1 MGNSSKLDPCQIDC
15 PMARAL
21 QNCSHAVAPQR
32 CECHRR
38 HAEAMKLAGRHRE
51 LVGQETGATDH
62 LALAQLHLLCRV
74 HSQPK
79 KNLPKFGL
87 VAVHQNFDLLAR
99 TIGPVQRL
107 HSAIRAPASEA
118 TGFDSPSRLAPTSVV
133 TTVGRRS
140 CHQPNATVALQLSC

>member
-1 MGNSSKLDPCQIDC
+1 M
-15 PMARAL
+15 
-21 QNCSHAVAPQR
+21 
-32 CECHRR
+32 EF
-38 HAEAMKLAGRHRE
+38 AGRHRE
-51 LVGQETGATDH
+51 LVGQEAGAMDH

-74 HSQPK
+74 RRVHSQPEK
-79 KNLPKFGL
+79 SLPKCGL
-87 VAVHQNFDLLAR
+87 VTVHRNFDLLAR